1 MLVPSQRS
9 ARLTRYTA
17 NARLCR
23 TDVIAPANV
32 AEGAAG
38 ERTGSGTPA
47 ATAQSSPN
55 AATPSASPIAPNPRW
70 AISHGDTTTAAPTPP
85 RDAPACQAAV
95 ATRAGPAGV
104 MSGSRAAYGFMTKE
118 KKKKKPASVASVYT
132 NVACDGASGGIQSRM
147 KQAASAGA
155 PRAMNGRRRPQGLR
169 SRSLQYATGG
179 LLSALTARPLAS
191 AMPTSAGDR
200 RGGPLAGGRR
210 VEVDE
215 PQEDRLEQE
224 ARAERAGA
232 VQGGT

>member
-118 KKKKKPASVASVYT
+118 KKKKKPA
-132 NVACDGASGGIQSRM
+132 
-147 KQAASAGA
+147 ASAGA

-200 RGGPLAGGRR
+200 RGVPWPAGG
-210 VEVDE
+210 
-215 PQEDRLEQE
+215 
-224 ARAERAGA
+224 A
-232 VQGGT
+232 